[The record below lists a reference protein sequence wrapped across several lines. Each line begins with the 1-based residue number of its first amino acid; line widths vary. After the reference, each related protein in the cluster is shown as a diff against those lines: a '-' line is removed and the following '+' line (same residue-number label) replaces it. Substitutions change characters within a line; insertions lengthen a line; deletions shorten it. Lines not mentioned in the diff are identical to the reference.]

1 MLIQRIQ
8 VISVL
13 PGVCVDDLSSVECDG
28 DLLVVH
34 EVVVAVA
41 IGEPPVNTTRYL

>member
-1 MLIQRIQ
+1 MLIQCTQ
-8 VISVL
+8 VILVL
-13 PGVCVDDLSSVECDG
+13 PGVCVCVEECDV

-41 IGEPPVNTTRYL
+41 IGEPPVNTTILL